1 MGKRKVME
9 VSKHAGHAASS
20 SGVAVAHT
28 VERSTEEEVELVRHG
43 GHLDVA
49 QSLLC
54 EVGAKQRVDELSC
67 AG

>member
-9 VSKHAGHAASS
+9 VSRHAGHAGSG
-20 SGVAVAHT
+20 SGVAAAHPFET
-28 VERSTEEEVELVRHG
+28 SAEEEVELVRHG